1 MLAYNLLVCD
11 SWLELTVLAVVA
23 AILSMDPTKRVDDE
37 CQLHTPESTRISVH
51 HDEQKQEKENNK
63 LSNF

>member
-23 AILSMDPTKRVDDE
+23 AILSMVGVFTGNEDGHDIN
-37 CQLHTPESTRISVH
+37 STH
-51 HDEQKQEKENNK
+51 K
-63 LSNF
+63 LI